1 MFIIVA
7 TKGNWKWV
15 SGVFQAEDV
24 ARQYMDLIP
33 DELMGYQEFIE
44 VEDIAYPFLYYR
56 ASGISI

>member
-7 TKGNWKWV
+7 TKGSLKWV

-33 DELMGYQEFIE
+33 EELKGLPEIHSDRE
-44 VEDIAYPFLYYR
+44 HHISILYYR
-56 ASGISI
+56 ASGFSI

>member
-7 TKGNWKWV
+7 TKGSLKWV

-33 DELMGYQEFIE
+33 RSLRDTRNSF
-44 VEDIAYPFLYYR
+44 R
-56 ASGISI
+56 